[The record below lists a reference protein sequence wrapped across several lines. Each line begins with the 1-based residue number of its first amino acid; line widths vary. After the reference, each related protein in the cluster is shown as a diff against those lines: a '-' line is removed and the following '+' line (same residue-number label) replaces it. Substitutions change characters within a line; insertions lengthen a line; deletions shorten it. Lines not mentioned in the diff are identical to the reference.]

1 MGSKPSWKG
10 QNGQLWR
17 VKLYPL
23 VIGLTLLALVGCS
36 TQEDTVPPP
45 VPHATAVPT
54 ETAVPAP
61 TPTAP
66 QQEPVAALVN
76 GEPIYWRDYQ
86 KQVSEWES
94 AFVGQN
100 EGLSEEEQKEM
111 LAQGRRQVLNVMIE
125 QTLIEQAAAREGVVI
140 SDAEVDAV
148 IARDIQENGGEAQ
161 FKAWLEANQWTHD
174 EYKTRQRSMMISS
187 QMFERVTSNVPTKA
201 EQVRARHIL
210 VATEEEAAKILTQ
223 LQGGA
228 DFAALARGNSL
239 DPSTKESGGDLGFF
253 SKGTLVV
260 PEVEEAAFTLSVGQ
274 TSDVIQTAMG
284 YHIIEVLERVQDMD
298 LTEESWQALKEL
310 TFRRWISE
318 LWAAASVEI
327 LIPL

>member
-1 MGSKPSWKG
+1 MGSKSSLTG
-10 QNGQLWR
+10 QNRPVWR
-17 VKLYPL
+17 RKLHPFM
-23 VIGLTLLALVGCS
+23 IGLALLAMVGCN
-36 TQEDTVPPP
+36 TQQETVPPP

-66 QQEPVAALVN
+66 QQEPIAAQVN
-76 GEPIYWRDYQ
+76 GEPVYWRDYQ
-86 KQVSEWES
+86 KQVAEWES
-94 AFVGQN
+94 AFIGQN
-100 EGLSEEEQKEM
+100 EGLDEQEQKEM

-161 FKAWLEANQWTHD
+161 FKSWLEANQWTHE

-201 EQVRARHIL
+201 EQVHVRHIL
-210 VATEEEAAKILTQ
+210 VATEEEASKILTQ

-228 DFAALARGNSL
+228 DFAVLAREHSL

-253 SKGTLVV
+253 STGTLVV
-260 PEVEEAAFTLSVGQ
+260 PEVEEAAFSLSVGQ
-274 TSDVIQTAMG
+274 TSDVIHTAMG

-298 LTEESWQALKEL
+298 LTEESWQALKEV

-318 LWAAASVEI
+318 LWAAANVEI